1 MFRRVPVLIAS
12 FGLAMLVGCY
22 SGEETHGRGV
32 KPLEKRNVAP
42 DFALK
47 DSTGNPL
54 KLSDL
59 KGKVVMLNFW
69 ATWCG
74 PCRTEIPWLIEF
86 EQKFRDRGFAVVG
99 VAMDD
104 EGWEVVKPYM
114 ARTKINY
121 RMVLGEG
128 LISEHYGGVNSIPQ
142 TFIIDREGRI
152 GAVHEGLP
160 RKKEYL
166 DEIDQL
172 LGVTNTADLRG
183 GGLFAGPNQSGSR

>member
-1 MFRRVPVLIAS
+1 MFRRTHILVVSLVLTL
-12 FGLAMLVGCY
+12 LAGCY
-22 SGEETHGRGV
+22 NGEESRGTAL
-32 KPLEKRNVAP
+32 KPLEKRNKAP

-86 EQKFRDRGFAVVG
+86 EQKYRDRGFAVVG

-121 RMVLGEG
+121 RMILGEG
-128 LISEHYGGVNSIPQ
+128 LISQHYGGIDSIPQ

-172 LGVTNTADLRG
+172 LGAASTAYLRDS
-183 GGLFAGPNQSGSR
+183 GLLHSPNQTRAN